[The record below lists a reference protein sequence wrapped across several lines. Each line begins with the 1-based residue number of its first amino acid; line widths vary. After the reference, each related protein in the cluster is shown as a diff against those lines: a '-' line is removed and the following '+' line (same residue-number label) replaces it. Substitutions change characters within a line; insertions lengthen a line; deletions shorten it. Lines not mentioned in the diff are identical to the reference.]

1 MPTPRILGF
10 PARLESRKAEEE
22 QRRKREDPFTDIE
35 RAQELTREGVI
46 ASGELLR
53 PELLARIGDTLGG
66 LNTIGALRSG
76 GTEVA
81 LRDISREFT
90 DRFGNIATAATLGAG
105 GIGLGAADIRLRREQ
120 DKNQRRRSLLGAI
133 GGVVGA
139 GLGFALGGPPGA
151 VAGSQVAG

>member
-1 MPTPRILGF
+1 MAHPHGGAGI
-10 PARLESRKAEEE
+10 K
-22 QRRKREDPFTDIE
+22 RRRDFDPLMDVGRTQD
-35 RAQELTREGVI
+35 LTREGVI
-46 ASGELLR
+46 ANAELLR

-81 LRDISREFT
+81 LRDVQREFT

-105 GIGLGAADIRLRREQ
+105 GLGLGVAQINLQRREAER
-120 DKNQRRRSLLGAI
+120 QRKRSLLSAI

-139 GLGFALGGPPGA
+139 GLGFAVAGPAGA
-151 VAGSQVAG
+151 VAGSQALG

>member
-1 MPTPRILGF
+1 MPALSSGF
-10 PARLESRKAEEE
+10 KARGRGTEE
-22 QRRKREDPFTDIE
+22 QRRRSEDPFTYIE

-90 DRFGNIATAATLGAG
+90 DRFGNIATAATLQAG
-105 GIGLGAADIRLRREQ
+105 GIGLGAADINLRRREAESAR
-120 DKNQRRRSLLGAI
+120 KRSLLASI

-139 GLGFALGGPPGA
+139 GLGFALAGPAGA
-151 VAGSQVAG
+151 VAGSQALG